1 MANGQ
6 SQQHYLDILGVKP
19 GATMDEI
26 HTAYY
31 LLIEKYAHN
40 PTEDEA
46 EEQLKLQHAYNILCR
61 SYEEPEQV
69 SPSDPAEQRPRW
81 LLKAAA
87 ALLVLSIPALV
98 AMNFSALRLRMT
110 DFDPGTV
117 VRLKDSNVPYGT
129 ILRYDPAHRF
139 HVGEATPAYEIHLRN
154 GEETVWV
161 SKRVV
166 VKGMVPLEPTVPEKR
181 ALAR

>member
-61 SYEEPEQV
+61 SYDEPKPA
-69 SPSDPAEQRPRW
+69 SSSDTPEHRPQL
-81 LLKAAA
+81 LLKVAAG
-87 ALLVLSIPALV
+87 LLVLGIPALV
-98 AMNFSALRLRMT
+98 AMNFSELKLRMT

-129 ILRYDPAHRF
+129 ILRYDPAYQF
-139 HVGEATPAYEIHLRN
+139 HVGEPTPAYEIHLRN
-154 GEETVWV
+154 GEETVWL

-166 VKGMVPLEPTVPEKR
+166 VKGMVPLAPTVPEKPLPVR
-181 ALAR
+181 

>member
-6 SQQHYLDILGVKP
+6 TQQRYLDILGVKR

-61 SYEEPEQV
+61 SYEEPEER
-69 SPSDPAEQRPRW
+69 SPAHTTERSPKL
-81 LLKAAA
+81 LLKIAG
-87 ALLVLSIPALV
+87 ALLVLGIPGLV
-98 AMNFSALRLRMT
+98 AMNYSALKLRMA
-110 DFDPGTV
+110 DVEPGTV
-117 VRLKDSNVPYGT
+117 VRLKDSNAPYGT
-129 ILRYDPAHRF
+129 ILRYDPAHQF
-139 HVGEATPAYEIHLRN
+139 HTGEPTPAYEIRLRN
-154 GEETVWV
+154 GEETVWL

-166 VKGMVPLEPTVPEKR
+166 VKGMVAVDPARPEKPIR
-181 ALAR
+181 R

>member
-1 MANGQ
+1 MTTGQ
-6 SQQHYLDILGVKP
+6 SQQYYLDILGVKP

-61 SYEEPEQV
+61 SYEEPEQE
-69 SPSDPAEQRPRW
+69 SPAESDRGNTKLFLMIAAG
-81 LLKAAA
+81 LLA
-87 ALLVLSIPALV
+87 VCVPVLV
-98 AMNFSALRLRMT
+98 ALNFSALKLGMT
-110 DFDPGTV
+110 ELDPGTV
-117 VRLKDSNVPYGT
+117 VRLKDANAPYGT
-129 ILRYDPAHRF
+129 ILRYDPAHVF
-139 HVGEATPAYEIHLRN
+139 HTGKPSPAYEIHLR
-154 GEETVWV
+154 GKEETVWL

-166 VKGMVPLEPTVPEKR
+166 VKGMVPVEPTRPEKSY
-181 ALAR
+181 